1 MARGISTAVKNELAT
16 QNINPVLLVKLNF
29 STPVYLTNCSFNL
42 VSSISGSSQTYT
54 ANGHLRGITNVSES
68 NKPTKNSLAL
78 SLSGVDQTYISIA
91 LNENIIN
98 KDVEIYRGFLDSNN
112 ALISD
117 PFLLFYGTIDDF
129 KISDT
134 TTTAGIVLT
143 ITSHWGQFEKQSG
156 RTTSSNSQ
164 QRFFSSDKGME
175 FAAITVQDLKW
186 GRT

>member
-1 MARGISTAVKNELAT
+1 MARGLTTAVKNELAT
-16 QNINPVLLVKLNF
+16 QNINPILLVKLNF
-29 STPVYLTNCSFNL
+29 NTPVYLTNCSFNL
-42 VSSISGSSQTYT
+42 VSSISGSSETYQ

-68 NKPTKNSLAL
+68 NKPTKNTLAL

-98 KDVEIYRGFLDSNN
+98 KDVEIYRGFLDNTNSII
-112 ALISD
+112 AD

-129 KISDT
+129 KISDST
-134 TTTAGIVLT
+134 KTAGIVLT
-143 ITSHWGQFEKQSG
+143 ITSHWGQVEKQNG

-175 FAAITVQDLKW
+175 YAAITVQDLKW